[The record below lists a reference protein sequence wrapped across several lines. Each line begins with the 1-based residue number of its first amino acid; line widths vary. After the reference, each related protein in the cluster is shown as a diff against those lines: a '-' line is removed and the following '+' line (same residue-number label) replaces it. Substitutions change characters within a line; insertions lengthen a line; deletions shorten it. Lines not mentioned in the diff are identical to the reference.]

1 MESLIEFGRK
11 KGRFIVFCLFLGLVV
26 GMVESIFVSG
36 VRLLTDLHLKMGSL
50 FLWGLPVGA
59 LLTRWLIKNIGND
72 KQNIEQIFQAE
83 ESAVHIPLR
92 NAPLAIS
99 EAWISHLLGACTGR
113 AGASLQLGSAIGS
126 FLQKRIPV
134 FSMGCSLTCGIA
146 AALSCLFGCPIAAAF
161 FAVEIFSRR
170 WKELPYALLASLMSY
185 SVHLIF
191 QIPSLRLSVLEL
203 PSFSWGVLFKIFLC
217 AVLFGLVGNLFA
229 RSLQWARSQI
239 QKSEHAIVLIIVLS
253 LILMLLLMF
262 IRNFRYIG
270 TGEILLHAIFEGQT
284 IFASDWF
291 WKAALT
297 ILTSACGF
305 VGGEVMPMFTI
316 GASLGAVLG
325 PLIGLDPLFCAAVGL
340 VCVFGAGTHSLWG
353 TALFG
358 IEILGIAFL
367 PFSLMA
373 SLLAYL
379 VRGKWSVYHEE
390 TKVDPLIVKILK

>member
-1 MESLIEFGRK
+1 MGSLIEFERK
-11 KGRFIVFCLFLGLVV
+11 KGRFIVFCLFLGLVI

-36 VRLLTDLHLKMGSL
+36 VRLLTNLHLKMGSL

-59 LLTRWLIKNIGND
+59 LLTRWLIKNIGHD

-217 AVLFGLVGNLFA
+217 AVLFGVVGNLFA

-270 TGEILLHAIFEGQT
+270 TGEILLQAVFEGEQV
-284 IFASDWF
+284 FLSDWI
-291 WKAALT
+291 WKAVLT

-305 VGGEVMPMFTI
+305 VGGEMTPMFSV
-316 GASLGAVLG
+316 GASLGVVCG
-325 PLIGLDPLFCAAVGL
+325 PLVGLDPLVCAAIGML
-340 VCVFGAGTHSLWG
+340 CVFGAGTHSIWG
-353 TALFG
+353 TAFFG
-358 IEILGIAFL
+358 IEIFGLWFVPL
-367 PFSLMA
+367 SLTAGLA
-373 SLLAYL
+373 SCLTK
-379 VRGKWSVYHEE
+379 GKWSVYRLNS
-390 TKVDPLIVKILK
+390 K

>member
-11 KGRFIVFCLFLGLVV
+11 KGRFIAFCLFLGLVV

-59 LLTRWLIKNIGND
+59 LLTRWLIKNIGHD

-83 ESAVHIPLR
+83 ESAVHISLR

-126 FLQKRIPV
+126 FLQQRIPV

-170 WKELPYALLASLMSY
+170 WIELPYALLASLMSY

-191 QIPSLRLSVLEL
+191 QIPSLRLSVLES
-203 PSFSWGVLFKIFLC
+203 PSFSWGVLFKVFLC

-239 QKSEHAIVLIIVLS
+239 QKSERAIVLIIVLS

-270 TGEILLHAIFEGQT
+270 TGEILLQAVFEGDQV
-284 IFASDWF
+284 FLSDWI
-291 WKAALT
+291 WKAVLT

-305 VGGEVMPMFTI
+305 VGGEMTPMFSV
-316 GASLGAVLG
+316 GASLGVVCG
-325 PLIGLDPLFCAAVGL
+325 PLVGLDPLVCAAIGML
-340 VCVFGAGTHSLWG
+340 CVFGAGTHSIWG
-353 TALFG
+353 TAFFG
-358 IEILGIAFL
+358 IEIFGLWFVPL
-367 PFSLMA
+367 SLTAGLA
-373 SLLAYL
+373 SCLTK
-379 VRGKWSVYHEE
+379 GKWSVYRLNS
-390 TKVDPLIVKILK
+390 K

>member
-11 KGRFIVFCLFLGLVV
+11 KGRFIVFCLILGLVV

-36 VRLLTDLHLKMGSL
+36 VRLLTDLHLKMGIL

-59 LLTRWLIKNIGND
+59 LLTRWLIKNIGHD

-83 ESAVHIPLR
+83 ESAVHILLR

-134 FSMGCSLTCGIA
+134 FSTGCSLTCGIA

-217 AVLFGLVGNLFA
+217 AVLFGVVGNLFA

-270 TGEILLHAIFEGQT
+270 TGEILLQAVFEGEQV
-284 IFASDWF
+284 FLSDWI

-305 VGGEVMPMFTI
+305 VGGEMTPMFSV
-316 GASLGAVLG
+316 GASLGVVCG
-325 PLIGLDPLFCAAVGL
+325 PLVGLDPLVCAAIGML
-340 VCVFGAGTHSLWG
+340 CVFGAGTHSIWG
-353 TALFG
+353 TAFFG
-358 IEILGIAFL
+358 IEIFGLWFVPL
-367 PFSLMA
+367 SLTAGLA
-373 SLLAYL
+373 SCLTK
-379 VRGKWSVYHEE
+379 GKWSVYRLNS
-390 TKVDPLIVKILK
+390 K

>member
-11 KGRFIVFCLFLGLVV
+11 KGRFIAFCLFLGLVV

-59 LLTRWLIKNIGND
+59 LLTRWLIKNIGHD

-83 ESAVHIPLR
+83 ESAVHISLR

-126 FLQKRIPV
+126 FLQQRIPV

-170 WKELPYALLASLMSY
+170 WIELPYALLASLMSY

-191 QIPSLRLSVLEL
+191 QIPSLRLSVLES
-203 PSFSWGVLFKIFLC
+203 PSFSWGVLFKVFLC

-239 QKSEHAIVLIIVLS
+239 QKSERAIVLIIVLS

-270 TGEILLHAIFEGQT
+270 TGEILLQAVFEGDRV
-284 IFASDWF
+284 FLSDWI
-291 WKAALT
+291 WKAVLT

-305 VGGEVMPMFTI
+305 VGGEMTPMFSV
-316 GASLGAVLG
+316 GASLGVVCG
-325 PLIGLDPLFCAAVGL
+325 PLVGLDPLVCAAIGML
-340 VCVFGAGTHSLWG
+340 CVFGAGTHSIWG
-353 TALFG
+353 TAFFG
-358 IEILGIAFL
+358 IEIFGLWFVPL
-367 PFSLMA
+367 SLTAGLA
-373 SLLAYL
+373 SCLTK
-379 VRGKWSVYHEE
+379 GKWSVYRLNS
-390 TKVDPLIVKILK
+390 K

>member
-11 KGRFIVFCLFLGLVV
+11 KGRFIAFCLFLGLVV

-59 LLTRWLIKNIGND
+59 LLTRWLIKNIGHD

-170 WKELPYALLASLMSY
+170 WIELPYALLASLMSY

-191 QIPSLRLSVLEL
+191 QIPSLRLSVLES
-203 PSFSWGVLFKIFLC
+203 PSFSWGVLFKVFLC

-229 RSLQWARSQI
+229 RSLQWVRSQI
-239 QKSEHAIVLIIVLS
+239 QKSERAIVLIIVLS

-270 TGEILLHAIFEGQT
+270 TGEILLQAVFEGDQV
-284 IFASDWF
+284 FLSDWI
-291 WKAALT
+291 WKAVLT

-305 VGGEVMPMFTI
+305 VGGEMTPMFSV
-316 GASLGAVLG
+316 GASLGVVCG
-325 PLIGLDPLFCAAVGL
+325 PLVGLDPLVCAAIGML
-340 VCVFGAGTHSLWG
+340 CVFGAGTHSIWG
-353 TALFG
+353 TAFFG
-358 IEILGIAFL
+358 IEIFGLWFVPL
-367 PFSLMA
+367 SLTAGLA
-373 SLLAYL
+373 SCLTK
-379 VRGKWSVYHEE
+379 GKWSVYR
-390 TKVDPLIVKILK
+390 LNLK

>member
-11 KGRFIVFCLFLGLVV
+11 KGRFIAFCLFLGLVV

-59 LLTRWLIKNIGND
+59 LLTRWLIKNIGHD

-83 ESAVHIPLR
+83 ESAVHISLR

-126 FLQKRIPV
+126 FLQQRIPV

-170 WKELPYALLASLMSY
+170 WIELPYALLASLMSY

-191 QIPSLRLSVLEL
+191 QIPSLRLSVLES
-203 PSFSWGVLFKIFLC
+203 PSFSWGVLFKVFLC

-270 TGEILLHAIFEGQT
+270 TGEILLQAVFEGEQV
-284 IFASDWF
+284 FLSDWI
-291 WKAALT
+291 WKAVLT

-305 VGGEVMPMFTI
+305 VGGEMTPMFSV
-316 GASLGAVLG
+316 GASLGVVCG
-325 PLIGLDPLFCAAVGL
+325 PLVGLDPLVCAAIAML
-340 VCVFGAGTHSLWG
+340 CVFGAGTHSIWG
-353 TALFG
+353 TAFFG
-358 IEILGIAFL
+358 IEIFGLWFVPL
-367 PFSLMA
+367 SLTAALA
-373 SLLAYL
+373 SCLTK
-379 VRGKWSVYHEE
+379 GKWSVYRLNS
-390 TKVDPLIVKILK
+390 K

>member
-11 KGRFIVFCLFLGLVV
+11 KGRFIVFCLFLGLVI

-59 LLTRWLIKNIGND
+59 LLTRWLIKNIGHD

-270 TGEILLHAIFEGQT
+270 TGEILLQAVFEGEQV
-284 IFASDWF
+284 FLSDWI
-291 WKAALT
+291 WKAVLT

-305 VGGEVMPMFTI
+305 VGGEMTPMFSV
-316 GASLGAVLG
+316 GASLGVVCG
-325 PLIGLDPLFCAAVGL
+325 PLVGLDPLVCAAIGML
-340 VCVFGAGTHSLWG
+340 CVFGAGTHSIWG
-353 TALFG
+353 TAFFG
-358 IEILGIAFL
+358 IEIFGLWFVPL
-367 PFSLMA
+367 SLTAGLA
-373 SLLAYL
+373 SCLTK
-379 VRGKWSVYHEE
+379 GKWSVYRLNS
-390 TKVDPLIVKILK
+390 K

>member
-59 LLTRWLIKNIGND
+59 LLTRWLIKNIGHD

-217 AVLFGLVGNLFA
+217 AVLFGVVGNLFA

-270 TGEILLHAIFEGQT
+270 TGEILLQAVFEGEQV
-284 IFASDWF
+284 FLSDWI
-291 WKAALT
+291 WKAVLT

-305 VGGEVMPMFTI
+305 VGGEMTPMFSV
-316 GASLGAVLG
+316 GASLGVVCG
-325 PLIGLDPLFCAAVGL
+325 PLVGLDPLVCAAIGML
-340 VCVFGAGTHSLWG
+340 CVFGAGTHSIWG
-353 TALFG
+353 TAFFG
-358 IEILGIAFL
+358 IEIFGLWFVPL
-367 PFSLMA
+367 SLTAGLA
-373 SLLAYL
+373 SCLTK
-379 VRGKWSVYHEE
+379 GKWSVYRLNS
-390 TKVDPLIVKILK
+390 K

>member
-11 KGRFIVFCLFLGLVV
+11 KGRFIVFCLFLGLVI
-26 GMVESIFVSG
+26 GMVESVFVSG

-59 LLTRWLIKNIGND
+59 LLTRWLIKNIGHD

-203 PSFSWGVLFKIFLC
+203 PSFSWGVLFKISLC
-217 AVLFGLVGNLFA
+217 AVLFGVVGNLFA

-270 TGEILLHAIFEGQT
+270 TGEILLQAVFEGEQV
-284 IFASDWF
+284 FLSDWI
-291 WKAALT
+291 WKAVLT

-305 VGGEVMPMFTI
+305 VGGEMTPMFSV
-316 GASLGAVLG
+316 GASLGVVCG
-325 PLIGLDPLFCAAVGL
+325 PLVGLDPLVCAAIGML
-340 VCVFGAGTHSLWG
+340 CVFGAGTHSIWG
-353 TALFG
+353 TAFFG
-358 IEILGIAFL
+358 IEIFGLWFVPL
-367 PFSLMA
+367 SLTAGLA
-373 SLLAYL
+373 SCLTK
-379 VRGKWSVYHEE
+379 GKWSVYRQNS
-390 TKVDPLIVKILK
+390 K

>member
-99 EAWISHLLGACTGR
+99 EAWISRLLGACTGR

-217 AVLFGLVGNLFA
+217 AVLFGVVGNLFA

-270 TGEILLHAIFEGQT
+270 TGEILLQTVFEGEQV
-284 IFASDWF
+284 FLSDWI
-291 WKAALT
+291 WKAVLT

-305 VGGEVMPMFTI
+305 VGGEMTPMFSV
-316 GASLGAVLG
+316 GASLGVVCG
-325 PLIGLDPLFCAAVGL
+325 PLVGLDPLVCAAIGML
-340 VCVFGAGTHSLWG
+340 CVFGAGTHSIWG
-353 TALFG
+353 TAFFG
-358 IEILGIAFL
+358 IEIFGLWFVPL
-367 PFSLMA
+367 SLTAGLA
-373 SLLAYL
+373 SCLTK
-379 VRGKWSVYHEE
+379 GKWSVYRLNS
-390 TKVDPLIVKILK
+390 K

>member
-11 KGRFIVFCLFLGLVV
+11 KGRFIVFCLFLGLVI

-36 VRLLTDLHLKMGSL
+36 VRLLTNLHLKMGSL

-59 LLTRWLIKNIGND
+59 LLTRWLIKNIGHD

-217 AVLFGLVGNLFA
+217 AVLFGVVGNLFA

-270 TGEILLHAIFEGQT
+270 TGEILLQAVFEGEQV
-284 IFASDWF
+284 FLSDWI
-291 WKAALT
+291 WKAVLT

-305 VGGEVMPMFTI
+305 VGGEMTPMFSV
-316 GASLGAVLG
+316 GASLGVVCG
-325 PLIGLDPLFCAAVGL
+325 PLVGLDPLVCAAIGML
-340 VCVFGAGTHSLWG
+340 CVFGAGTHSIWG
-353 TALFG
+353 TAFFG
-358 IEILGIAFL
+358 IEIFGLWFVPL
-367 PFSLMA
+367 SLTAGLA
-373 SLLAYL
+373 SCLTK
-379 VRGKWSVYHEE
+379 GKWSVYRLNS
-390 TKVDPLIVKILK
+390 K

>member
-59 LLTRWLIKNIGND
+59 LLTRWLIKNIGHD

-161 FAVEIFSRR
+161 FAVEIFSWR

-217 AVLFGLVGNLFA
+217 AVLFGFVGNLFA

-239 QKSEHAIVLIIVLS
+239 QKSEHLIVLIIVLS

-262 IRNFRYIG
+262 IRTFRYIG
-270 TGEILLHAIFEGQT
+270 TGEILLQAVFEGEQV
-284 IFASDWF
+284 FLSDWI
-291 WKAALT
+291 WKAVLT

-305 VGGEVMPMFTI
+305 VGGEMTPMFSV
-316 GASLGAVLG
+316 GASLGVVCG
-325 PLIGLDPLFCAAVGL
+325 PLVGLDPLVCAAIAML
-340 VCVFGAGTHSLWG
+340 CVFGAGTHSIWG
-353 TALFG
+353 TAFFG
-358 IEILGIAFL
+358 IEIFGLWFVPL
-367 PFSLMA
+367 SLTAALA
-373 SLLAYL
+373 SCLTK
-379 VRGKWSVYHEE
+379 GKWSVYRLNS
-390 TKVDPLIVKILK
+390 K

>member
-217 AVLFGLVGNLFA
+217 AVLFGVVGNLFA

-270 TGEILLHAIFEGQT
+270 TGEILLQTVFEGEQV
-284 IFASDWF
+284 FLSDWI
-291 WKAALT
+291 WKAVLT

-305 VGGEVMPMFTI
+305 VGGEMTPMFSV
-316 GASLGAVLG
+316 GASLGVVCG
-325 PLIGLDPLFCAAVGL
+325 PLVGLDPLVCAAIGML
-340 VCVFGAGTHSLWG
+340 CVFGAGTHSIWG
-353 TALFG
+353 TAFFG
-358 IEILGIAFL
+358 IEIFGLWFVPL
-367 PFSLMA
+367 SLTAGLA
-373 SLLAYL
+373 SCLTK
-379 VRGKWSVYHEE
+379 GKWSVYRLNS
-390 TKVDPLIVKILK
+390 K

>member
-1 MESLIEFGRK
+1 MIEFGRK

-270 TGEILLHAIFEGQT
+270 TGEILLQAVFEGEQV
-284 IFASDWF
+284 FLSDWI
-291 WKAALT
+291 WKAVLT

-305 VGGEVMPMFTI
+305 VGGEMTPMFSV
-316 GASLGAVLG
+316 GASLGVVCG
-325 PLIGLDPLFCAAVGL
+325 PLVGLDPLVCAAIGML
-340 VCVFGAGTHSLWG
+340 CVFGAGTHSIWG
-353 TALFG
+353 TAFFG
-358 IEILGIAFL
+358 IEIFGLWFVPL
-367 PFSLMA
+367 SLTAGLA
-373 SLLAYL
+373 SCLTK
-379 VRGKWSVYHEE
+379 GKWSVYRLNS
-390 TKVDPLIVKILK
+390 K

>member
-59 LLTRWLIKNIGND
+59 LLTRWLIKNIGHD
-72 KQNIEQIFQAE
+72 KQNIEQIFKAE

-217 AVLFGLVGNLFA
+217 AVLFGVVGNLFA
-229 RSLQWARSQI
+229 RNLQWARSQI

-253 LILMLLLMF
+253 LILMLFLMF

-270 TGEILLHAIFEGQT
+270 TGEILLQAVFEGEQV
-284 IFASDWF
+284 FLSDWI
-291 WKAALT
+291 WKAVLT

-305 VGGEVMPMFTI
+305 VGGEMTPMFSV
-316 GASLGAVLG
+316 GASLGVVCG
-325 PLIGLDPLFCAAVGL
+325 PLVGLDPLVCAAIGML
-340 VCVFGAGTHSLWG
+340 CVFGAGTHSIWG
-353 TALFG
+353 TAFFG
-358 IEILGIAFL
+358 IEIFGLCFVPL
-367 PFSLMA
+367 SLTAGLA
-373 SLLAYL
+373 SCLTK
-379 VRGKWSVYHEE
+379 GKWSVYRLNS
-390 TKVDPLIVKILK
+390 K

>member
-11 KGRFIVFCLFLGLVV
+11 KGRFIAFCLFLGLVV

-59 LLTRWLIKNIGND
+59 LLTRWLIKNIGHD

-134 FSMGCSLTCGIA
+134 FSTGCSLTCGIA

-170 WKELPYALLASLMSY
+170 WIELPYALLASLMSY

-191 QIPSLRLSVLEL
+191 QIPSLRLSVLES
-203 PSFSWGVLFKIFLC
+203 PSFSWGVLFKVFLC

-239 QKSEHAIVLIIVLS
+239 QKSERAIVLIIVLS

-270 TGEILLHAIFEGQT
+270 TGEILLQAVFEGDLV
-284 IFASDWF
+284 FLSDWI
-291 WKAALT
+291 WKAVLT

-305 VGGEVMPMFTI
+305 VGGEMTPMFSV
-316 GASLGAVLG
+316 GASLGVVCG
-325 PLIGLDPLFCAAVGL
+325 PLVGLDPLVCAAIGML
-340 VCVFGAGTHSLWG
+340 CVFGAGTHSIWG
-353 TALFG
+353 TAFFG
-358 IEILGIAFL
+358 IEIFGLWFVPL
-367 PFSLMA
+367 SLTAGLA
-373 SLLAYL
+373 SCLTK
-379 VRGKWSVYHEE
+379 GKWSVYRLNS
-390 TKVDPLIVKILK
+390 K

>member
-1 MESLIEFGRK
+1 MIEFGRK

-59 LLTRWLIKNIGND
+59 LLTRWLIKNIGHD

-217 AVLFGLVGNLFA
+217 AVLFGVVGNLFA

-270 TGEILLHAIFEGQT
+270 TGEILLQAVFEGEQV
-284 IFASDWF
+284 FLSDWI
-291 WKAALT
+291 WKAVLT

-305 VGGEVMPMFTI
+305 VGGEMTPMFSV
-316 GASLGAVLG
+316 GASLGVVCG
-325 PLIGLDPLFCAAVGL
+325 PLVGLDPLVCAAIGML
-340 VCVFGAGTHSLWG
+340 CVFGAGTHSIWG
-353 TALFG
+353 TAFFG
-358 IEILGIAFL
+358 IEIFGLWFVPL
-367 PFSLMA
+367 SLTAGLA
-373 SLLAYL
+373 SCLTK
-379 VRGKWSVYHEE
+379 GKWSVYRLNS
-390 TKVDPLIVKILK
+390 K

>member
-11 KGRFIVFCLFLGLVV
+11 KGRFIAFCLFLGLVV

-59 LLTRWLIKNIGND
+59 LLTRWLIKNIGHD

-83 ESAVHIPLR
+83 ESAVHISLR

-170 WKELPYALLASLMSY
+170 WIELPYALLASLMSY

-191 QIPSLRLSVLEL
+191 QIPSLRLSVLES
-203 PSFSWGVLFKIFLC
+203 PSFSWGVLFKVFLC

-239 QKSEHAIVLIIVLS
+239 QKSERAIVLIIVLS

-270 TGEILLHAIFEGQT
+270 TGEILLQAVFEGDQV
-284 IFASDWF
+284 FLSDWI
-291 WKAALT
+291 WKAVLT

-305 VGGEVMPMFTI
+305 VGGEMTPMFSV
-316 GASLGAVLG
+316 GASLGVVCG
-325 PLIGLDPLFCAAVGL
+325 PLVGLDPLVCAAIGML
-340 VCVFGAGTHSLWG
+340 CVFGAGTHSIWG
-353 TALFG
+353 TAFFG
-358 IEILGIAFL
+358 VEIFGLWFVPL
-367 PFSLMA
+367 SLTAGLA
-373 SLLAYL
+373 SCLTK
-379 VRGKWSVYHEE
+379 GKWSVYRLNS
-390 TKVDPLIVKILK
+390 K

>member
-11 KGRFIVFCLFLGLVV
+11 KGRFIAFCLFLGLVV

-59 LLTRWLIKNIGND
+59 LLTRWLIKNIGHD

-113 AGASLQLGSAIGS
+113 AGASLQLGSAIES

-170 WKELPYALLASLMSY
+170 WIELPYALLASLMSY

-191 QIPSLRLSVLEL
+191 QIPSLRLSVLES
-203 PSFSWGVLFKIFLC
+203 PSFSWGVLFKVFLC

-239 QKSEHAIVLIIVLS
+239 QKSERAIVLIIVLS

-270 TGEILLHAIFEGQT
+270 TGEILLQAVFEGDQV
-284 IFASDWF
+284 FLSDWI
-291 WKAALT
+291 WKAVLT

-305 VGGEVMPMFTI
+305 VGGEMTPMFSV
-316 GASLGAVLG
+316 GASLGVVCG
-325 PLIGLDPLFCAAVGL
+325 PLVGLDPLVCAAIGML
-340 VCVFGAGTHSLWG
+340 CVFGAGTHSIWG
-353 TALFG
+353 TAFFG
-358 IEILGIAFL
+358 IEIFGLWFVPL
-367 PFSLMA
+367 SLTAGLA
-373 SLLAYL
+373 SCLTK
-379 VRGKWSVYHEE
+379 GKWSVYRLNS
-390 TKVDPLIVKILK
+390 K

>member
-11 KGRFIVFCLFLGLVV
+11 KGRFIAFCLFLGLVV

-59 LLTRWLIKNIGND
+59 LLTRWLIKNIGHD

-134 FSMGCSLTCGIA
+134 FSTGCSLTCGIA

-170 WKELPYALLASLMSY
+170 WIELPYALLASLMSY

-191 QIPSLRLSVLEL
+191 QIPSLRLSVLES
-203 PSFSWGVLFKIFLC
+203 PSFSWGVLFKVFLC

-239 QKSEHAIVLIIVLS
+239 QKSERAIVLIIVLS

-270 TGEILLHAIFEGQT
+270 TGEILLQAVFEGDQV
-284 IFASDWF
+284 FLSDWI
-291 WKAALT
+291 WKAVLT

-305 VGGEVMPMFTI
+305 VGGEMTPMFSV
-316 GASLGAVLG
+316 GASLGVVCG
-325 PLIGLDPLFCAAVGL
+325 PLVGLDPLVCAAIGML
-340 VCVFGAGTHSLWG
+340 CVFGAGTHSIWG
-353 TALFG
+353 TAFFG
-358 IEILGIAFL
+358 IEIFGLWFVPL
-367 PFSLMA
+367 SLTAGLA
-373 SLLAYL
+373 SCLTK
-379 VRGKWSVYHEE
+379 GKWSVYRLNS
-390 TKVDPLIVKILK
+390 K

>member
-1 MESLIEFGRK
+1 MIEFGRK
-11 KGRFIVFCLFLGLVV
+11 KGRFIAFCLFLGLVV

-59 LLTRWLIKNIGND
+59 LLTRWLIKNIGHD

-83 ESAVHIPLR
+83 ESAVHISLR

-126 FLQKRIPV
+126 FLQQRIPV

-170 WKELPYALLASLMSY
+170 WIELPYALLASLMSY

-191 QIPSLRLSVLEL
+191 QIPSLRLSVLES
-203 PSFSWGVLFKIFLC
+203 PSFSWGVLFKVFLC

-239 QKSEHAIVLIIVLS
+239 QKSERAIVLIIVLS

-270 TGEILLHAIFEGQT
+270 TGEILLQAVFEGEQV
-284 IFASDWF
+284 FLSDWI
-291 WKAALT
+291 WKTVLT
-297 ILTSACGF
+297 VLTSACGF
-305 VGGEVMPMFTI
+305 VGGEMTPMFSV
-316 GASLGAVLG
+316 GASLGVVCG
-325 PLIGLDPLFCAAVGL
+325 PLVGLDPLVCAAIGML
-340 VCVFGAGTHSLWG
+340 CVFGAGTHSIWG
-353 TALFG
+353 TAFFG
-358 IEILGIAFL
+358 IEIFGLWFVPL
-367 PFSLMA
+367 SLTAGLA
-373 SLLAYL
+373 SCLTK
-379 VRGKWSVYHEE
+379 GKWSVYRLNS
-390 TKVDPLIVKILK
+390 K

>member
-11 KGRFIVFCLFLGLVV
+11 KGRFIAFCLFLGLVV

-59 LLTRWLIKNIGND
+59 LLTRWLIKNIGHD

-170 WKELPYALLASLMSY
+170 WIELPYALLASLMSY

-191 QIPSLRLSVLEL
+191 QIPSLRLSVLES
-203 PSFSWGVLFKIFLC
+203 PSFSWGVLFKVFLC

-239 QKSEHAIVLIIVLS
+239 QKSERAIVLIIVLS

-270 TGEILLHAIFEGQT
+270 TGEILLQAVFEGEQV
-284 IFASDWF
+284 FLSDWI
-291 WKAALT
+291 WKAVLT

-305 VGGEVMPMFTI
+305 VGGEMTPMFSV
-316 GASLGAVLG
+316 GASLGVVCG
-325 PLIGLDPLFCAAVGL
+325 PLVGLDPLVCAAIGML
-340 VCVFGAGTHSLWG
+340 CVFGAGTHSIWG
-353 TALFG
+353 TAFFG
-358 IEILGIAFL
+358 IEIFGLWFVPL
-367 PFSLMA
+367 SLTAGLA
-373 SLLAYL
+373 SCLTK
-379 VRGKWSVYHEE
+379 GKWSVYRLNS
-390 TKVDPLIVKILK
+390 K

>member
-1 MESLIEFGRK
+1 MESWIELGRQ
-11 KGRFIVFCLFLGLVV
+11 KGRSIGFCLFIGLVV
-26 GMVESIFVSG
+26 GIVESIFVSG
-36 VRLLTDLHLKMGSL
+36 VQLLTDLHLKMGSL

-270 TGEILLHAIFEGQT
+270 TGEILLQAVFEGEQV
-284 IFASDWF
+284 FLSDWI
-291 WKAALT
+291 WKAVLT

-305 VGGEVMPMFTI
+305 VGGEMTPMFSV
-316 GASLGAVLG
+316 GASLGVVCG
-325 PLIGLDPLFCAAVGL
+325 PLVGLDPLVCAAIGML
-340 VCVFGAGTHSLWG
+340 CVFGAGTHSIWG
-353 TALFG
+353 TAFFG
-358 IEILGIAFL
+358 IEIFGLWFVPL
-367 PFSLMA
+367 SLTAGLA
-373 SLLAYL
+373 SCLTK
-379 VRGKWSVYHEE
+379 GKWSVYRLNS
-390 TKVDPLIVKILK
+390 K

>member
-11 KGRFIVFCLFLGLVV
+11 KGQFIAFCLFLGLVV

-59 LLTRWLIKNIGND
+59 LLTRWLIKNIGHD

-170 WKELPYALLASLMSY
+170 WIELPYALLASLMSY

-191 QIPSLRLSVLEL
+191 QIPSLRLSVLES
-203 PSFSWGVLFKIFLC
+203 PSFSWGVLFKVFLC

-239 QKSEHAIVLIIVLS
+239 QKSERAIVLIIVLS
-253 LILMLLLMF
+253 LILMLLLIF

-270 TGEILLHAIFEGQT
+270 TGEILLQAVFEGEQV
-284 IFASDWF
+284 FLSDWI
-291 WKAALT
+291 WKAVLT

-305 VGGEVMPMFTI
+305 VGGEMTPMFSV
-316 GASLGAVLG
+316 GASLGVVCG
-325 PLIGLDPLFCAAVGL
+325 PLVGLDPLVCAAIGML
-340 VCVFGAGTHSLWG
+340 CVFGAGTHSIWG
-353 TALFG
+353 TAFFG
-358 IEILGIAFL
+358 IEIFGLWFVPL
-367 PFSLMA
+367 SLTAGLA
-373 SLLAYL
+373 SCLTK
-379 VRGKWSVYHEE
+379 GKWSVYRLNS
-390 TKVDPLIVKILK
+390 K

>member
-1 MESLIEFGRK
+1 M
-11 KGRFIVFCLFLGLVV
+11 
-26 GMVESIFVSG
+26 
-36 VRLLTDLHLKMGSL
+36 
-50 FLWGLPVGA
+50 
-59 LLTRWLIKNIGND
+59 TRWLIKNIGHD

-83 ESAVHIPLR
+83 ESAVHISLW

-170 WKELPYALLASLMSY
+170 WIELPYALLASLMSY
-185 SVHLIF
+185 SVRLIF
-191 QIPSLRLSVLEL
+191 QIPSLRLSVLESL
-203 PSFSWGVLFKIFLC
+203 SFSWGVLFKVFLC

-239 QKSEHAIVLIIVLS
+239 QKSERAIVLIIVLS

-270 TGEILLHAIFEGQT
+270 TGEILLQAVFEGDQV
-284 IFASDWF
+284 FLSDWI
-291 WKAALT
+291 WKAVLT

-305 VGGEVMPMFTI
+305 VGGEMTPMFSV
-316 GASLGAVLG
+316 GASLGVVCG
-325 PLIGLDPLFCAAVGL
+325 PLVGLDPLVCAAIGML
-340 VCVFGAGTHSLWG
+340 CVFGAGTHSIWG
-353 TALFG
+353 TAFFG
-358 IEILGIAFL
+358 IEIFGLWFVPL
-367 PFSLMA
+367 SLTAGLA
-373 SLLAYL
+373 SCLTK
-379 VRGKWSVYHEE
+379 GKWSVYRLNS
-390 TKVDPLIVKILK
+390 K

>member
-59 LLTRWLIKNIGND
+59 LLTRWLIKNIGHD

-217 AVLFGLVGNLFA
+217 AVLFGVVGNLFA

-270 TGEILLHAIFEGQT
+270 TGEILLQAVFEGEQV
-284 IFASDWF
+284 FLSDWI
-291 WKAALT
+291 WKAVLT

-305 VGGEVMPMFTI
+305 VGGEMTPMFSV
-316 GASLGAVLG
+316 GASLGVVCG
-325 PLIGLDPLFCAAVGL
+325 PLVGLDPLVCAAIGML
-340 VCVFGAGTHSLWG
+340 CVFGAGTHSIWG
-353 TALFG
+353 TAFFG
-358 IEILGIAFL
+358 IEIFGLWFVPLSFTAGL
-367 PFSLMA
+367 A
-373 SLLAYL
+373 SCLTK
-379 VRGKWSVYHEE
+379 GKWSVYRLNS
-390 TKVDPLIVKILK
+390 K

>member
-11 KGRFIVFCLFLGLVV
+11 KGRFIAFCLFLGLVV

-59 LLTRWLIKNIGND
+59 LLTRWLIKNIGHD

-170 WKELPYALLASLMSY
+170 WIELPYALLASLMSY

-191 QIPSLRLSVLEL
+191 QIPSLRLSVLES
-203 PSFSWGVLFKIFLC
+203 PSFSWGVLFKVFLC

-239 QKSEHAIVLIIVLS
+239 QKSERAIVLIIVLS

-270 TGEILLHAIFEGQT
+270 TGEILLQEVFEGEHV
-284 IFASDWF
+284 FLSDWI
-291 WKAALT
+291 WKAVLT

-305 VGGEVMPMFTI
+305 VGGEMTPMFSV
-316 GASLGAVLG
+316 GASLGVVCG
-325 PLIGLDPLFCAAVGL
+325 PLVGLDPLVCAAIGML
-340 VCVFGAGTHSLWG
+340 CVFGAGTHSIWG
-353 TALFG
+353 TAFFG
-358 IEILGIAFL
+358 VEIFGLWFVPL
-367 PFSLMA
+367 SLTAGLA
-373 SLLAYL
+373 SCLTK
-379 VRGKWSVYHEE
+379 GKWSVYRLNS
-390 TKVDPLIVKILK
+390 K

>member
-36 VRLLTDLHLKMGSL
+36 VRLLTDLHLKMGIL

-59 LLTRWLIKNIGND
+59 LLTRWLIKNIGHD

-217 AVLFGLVGNLFA
+217 AVLFGVVGNLFA

-270 TGEILLHAIFEGQT
+270 TGEILLQAVFEGEQV
-284 IFASDWF
+284 FLSDWI
-291 WKAALT
+291 WKAVLT

-305 VGGEVMPMFTI
+305 VGGEMTPMFSV
-316 GASLGAVLG
+316 GASLGVVCG
-325 PLIGLDPLFCAAVGL
+325 PLVGLDPLVCAAIGML
-340 VCVFGAGTHSLWG
+340 CVFGAGTHSIWG
-353 TALFG
+353 TAFFG
-358 IEILGIAFL
+358 VEIFGLWFVPL
-367 PFSLMA
+367 SLTAGLA
-373 SLLAYL
+373 SCLTK
-379 VRGKWSVYHEE
+379 GKWSVYRLNS
-390 TKVDPLIVKILK
+390 K

>member
-1 MESLIEFGRK
+1 MIEFGRK
-11 KGRFIVFCLFLGLVV
+11 KGRFIAFCLFLGLVV

-59 LLTRWLIKNIGND
+59 LLTRWLIKNIGHD

-170 WKELPYALLASLMSY
+170 WIELPYALLASLMSY

-191 QIPSLRLSVLEL
+191 QIPSLRLSVLES
-203 PSFSWGVLFKIFLC
+203 PSFSWGVLFKVFLC

-239 QKSEHAIVLIIVLS
+239 QKSERAIVLIIVLS

-270 TGEILLHAIFEGQT
+270 TGEILLQEVFEGEHV
-284 IFASDWF
+284 FLSDWI
-291 WKAALT
+291 WKAVLT

-305 VGGEVMPMFTI
+305 VGGEMTPMFSV
-316 GASLGAVLG
+316 GASLGVVCG
-325 PLIGLDPLFCAAVGL
+325 PLVGLDPLVCAAIGML
-340 VCVFGAGTHSLWG
+340 CVFGAGTHSIWG
-353 TALFG
+353 TAFFG
-358 IEILGIAFL
+358 VEIFGLWFVPL
-367 PFSLMA
+367 SLTAGLA
-373 SLLAYL
+373 SCLTK
-379 VRGKWSVYHEE
+379 GKWSVYRLNS
-390 TKVDPLIVKILK
+390 K

>member
-11 KGRFIVFCLFLGLVV
+11 KGRFIAFCLFLGLVV

-59 LLTRWLIKNIGND
+59 LLTRWLIKNIGHD

-83 ESAVHIPLR
+83 ESAVHISLR

-126 FLQKRIPV
+126 FLQQRIPV

-170 WKELPYALLASLMSY
+170 WIELPYALLASLMSY

-191 QIPSLRLSVLEL
+191 QIPSLRLSVLES
-203 PSFSWGVLFKIFLC
+203 PSFSWGVLFKVFLC

-239 QKSEHAIVLIIVLS
+239 QKSERAIVLIIVLS

-270 TGEILLHAIFEGQT
+270 TGEILLQAVFEGEQV
-284 IFASDWF
+284 FLSDWI
-291 WKAALT
+291 WKTVLT
-297 ILTSACGF
+297 VLTSACGF
-305 VGGEVMPMFTI
+305 VGGEMTPMFSV
-316 GASLGAVLG
+316 GASLGVVCG
-325 PLIGLDPLFCAAVGL
+325 PLVGLDPLVCAAIAML
-340 VCVFGAGTHSLWG
+340 CVFGAGTHSIWG
-353 TALFG
+353 TAFFG
-358 IEILGIAFL
+358 IEIFGLWFVPL
-367 PFSLMA
+367 SLTAGLA
-373 SLLAYL
+373 SCLTK
-379 VRGKWSVYHEE
+379 GKWSVYRLNS
-390 TKVDPLIVKILK
+390 K

>member
-59 LLTRWLIKNIGND
+59 LLTRWLIKNIGHD

-217 AVLFGLVGNLFA
+217 AVLFGVIGNLFA

-270 TGEILLHAIFEGQT
+270 TGEILLQAVFEGEQV
-284 IFASDWF
+284 FLSDWI
-291 WKAALT
+291 WKAVLT

-305 VGGEVMPMFTI
+305 VGGEMTPMFSV
-316 GASLGAVLG
+316 GASLGVVCG
-325 PLIGLDPLFCAAVGL
+325 PLVGLDPLVCAAIGML
-340 VCVFGAGTHSLWG
+340 CVFGAGTHSIWG
-353 TALFG
+353 TAFFG
-358 IEILGIAFL
+358 IEIFGLWFVPL
-367 PFSLMA
+367 SLTAGLA
-373 SLLAYL
+373 SCLTK
-379 VRGKWSVYHEE
+379 GKWSVYRLNS
-390 TKVDPLIVKILK
+390 K

>member
-26 GMVESIFVSG
+26 GTVESIFVSG

-134 FSMGCSLTCGIA
+134 LSMGCSLTCGIA
-146 AALSCLFGCPIAAAF
+146 AALSSLFGCPIAAAF

-217 AVLFGLVGNLFA
+217 AVLFGVVGNLFA

-270 TGEILLHAIFEGQT
+270 TGEILLQAVFEGEQV
-284 IFASDWF
+284 FLSDWI
-291 WKAALT
+291 WKAVLT

-305 VGGEVMPMFTI
+305 VGGEMTPMFSV
-316 GASLGAVLG
+316 GASLGVVCG
-325 PLIGLDPLFCAAVGL
+325 PLVGLDPLVCAAIGML
-340 VCVFGAGTHSLWG
+340 CVFGAGTHSIWG
-353 TALFG
+353 TAFFG
-358 IEILGIAFL
+358 IEIFGLWFIPL
-367 PFSLMA
+367 SLTAGLA
-373 SLLAYL
+373 SCLTK
-379 VRGKWSVYHEE
+379 GKWSVYRLNS
-390 TKVDPLIVKILK
+390 K

>member
-1 MESLIEFGRK
+1 MESLFEFGRK
-11 KGRFIVFCLFLGLVV
+11 KGRFIAFCLFLGLVV

-59 LLTRWLIKNIGND
+59 LLTRWLIKNIGHD

-170 WKELPYALLASLMSY
+170 WIELPYALLASLMSY

-191 QIPSLRLSVLEL
+191 QIPSLRLSVLES
-203 PSFSWGVLFKIFLC
+203 PSFSWGVLFKVFLC

-239 QKSEHAIVLIIVLS
+239 QKSERAIVLIIVLS

-270 TGEILLHAIFEGQT
+270 TGEILLQAVFEGARV
-284 IFASDWF
+284 FLSDWI
-291 WKAALT
+291 WKAVLT

-305 VGGEVMPMFTI
+305 VGGEMTPMFSV
-316 GASLGAVLG
+316 GASLGVVCG
-325 PLIGLDPLFCAAVGL
+325 PLVGLDPLVCAAIGML
-340 VCVFGAGTHSLWG
+340 CVFGAGTHSIWG
-353 TALFG
+353 TAFFG
-358 IEILGIAFL
+358 IEIFGLWFVPL
-367 PFSLMA
+367 SLTAGLA
-373 SLLAYL
+373 SCLTK
-379 VRGKWSVYHEE
+379 GKWSVYRLNS
-390 TKVDPLIVKILK
+390 K

>member
-11 KGRFIVFCLFLGLVV
+11 KGRFIAFCLFLGLVV

-59 LLTRWLIKNIGND
+59 LLTRWLIKNIGHD

-126 FLQKRIPV
+126 FLQQRIPV

-170 WKELPYALLASLMSY
+170 WIELPYALLASLMSY

-191 QIPSLRLSVLEL
+191 QIPSLRLSVLES
-203 PSFSWGVLFKIFLC
+203 PSFSWGVLFKVFLC

-239 QKSEHAIVLIIVLS
+239 QKSERAIVLIIVLS

-270 TGEILLHAIFEGQT
+270 TGEILLQAVFEGDQV
-284 IFASDWF
+284 FLSDWI
-291 WKAALT
+291 WKAVLT

-305 VGGEVMPMFTI
+305 VGGEMTPMFSV
-316 GASLGAVLG
+316 GASLGVVCG
-325 PLIGLDPLFCAAVGL
+325 PLVGLDPLVCAAIGML
-340 VCVFGAGTHSLWG
+340 CVFGAGTHSIWG
-353 TALFG
+353 TAFFG
-358 IEILGIAFL
+358 IEIFGLWFVPL
-367 PFSLMA
+367 SLTAGLA
-373 SLLAYL
+373 SCLTK
-379 VRGKWSVYHEE
+379 GKWSVYRLNS
-390 TKVDPLIVKILK
+390 K

>member
-59 LLTRWLIKNIGND
+59 LLTRWLIKNIGHD

-83 ESAVHIPLR
+83 ESAVHIPLS

-170 WKELPYALLASLMSY
+170 WIELPYALLASLMSY

-191 QIPSLRLSVLEL
+191 QIPSLRLSVLES
-203 PSFSWGVLFKIFLC
+203 PSFSWGVLFKVFLC

-270 TGEILLHAIFEGQT
+270 TGEILLQAVFEGEQV
-284 IFASDWF
+284 FLSDWI
-291 WKAALT
+291 WKAVLT

-305 VGGEVMPMFTI
+305 VGGEMTPMFSV
-316 GASLGAVLG
+316 GASLGVVCG
-325 PLIGLDPLFCAAVGL
+325 PLVGLDPLVCAAIGML
-340 VCVFGAGTHSLWG
+340 CVFGAGTHSIWG
-353 TALFG
+353 TAFFG
-358 IEILGIAFL
+358 IEIFGLWFVPL
-367 PFSLMA
+367 SLTAGLA
-373 SLLAYL
+373 SCLTK
-379 VRGKWSVYHEE
+379 GKWSVYRLNS
-390 TKVDPLIVKILK
+390 K

>member
-11 KGRFIVFCLFLGLVV
+11 KGRFIAFCLFLGLVV

-59 LLTRWLIKNIGND
+59 LLTRWLIKNIGHD

-126 FLQKRIPV
+126 FLQQRIPV

-170 WKELPYALLASLMSY
+170 WIELPYALLASLMSY

-191 QIPSLRLSVLEL
+191 QIPSLRLSVLES
-203 PSFSWGVLFKIFLC
+203 PSFSWGVLFKVFLC

-229 RSLQWARSQI
+229 RSLQWVRSQI
-239 QKSEHAIVLIIVLS
+239 QKSERAIVLIIVLS

-270 TGEILLHAIFEGQT
+270 TGEILLQAVFEGDQV
-284 IFASDWF
+284 FLSDWI
-291 WKAALT
+291 WKAVLT

-305 VGGEVMPMFTI
+305 VGGEMTPMFSV
-316 GASLGAVLG
+316 GASLGVVCG
-325 PLIGLDPLFCAAVGL
+325 PLVGLDPLVCAAIGML
-340 VCVFGAGTHSLWG
+340 CVFGAGTHSIWG
-353 TALFG
+353 TAFFG
-358 IEILGIAFL
+358 IEIFGLWFVPL
-367 PFSLMA
+367 SLTAGLA
-373 SLLAYL
+373 SCLTK
-379 VRGKWSVYHEE
+379 GKWSVYRLNS
-390 TKVDPLIVKILK
+390 K

>member
-11 KGRFIVFCLFLGLVV
+11 KGRFIAFCLFLGLVV

-59 LLTRWLIKNIGND
+59 LLTRWLIKNIGHD

-191 QIPSLRLSVLEL
+191 QIPSLRLSVLES
-203 PSFSWGVLFKIFLC
+203 PSFSWGVLFKVFLC

-239 QKSEHAIVLIIVLS
+239 QKSERAIVLIIVLS

-270 TGEILLHAIFEGQT
+270 TGEILLQAVFEGDQV
-284 IFASDWF
+284 FLSDWI
-291 WKAALT
+291 WKAVLT

-305 VGGEVMPMFTI
+305 VGGEMTPMFSV
-316 GASLGAVLG
+316 GASLGVVCG
-325 PLIGLDPLFCAAVGL
+325 PLVGLDPLVCAAIGML
-340 VCVFGAGTHSLWG
+340 CVFGAGTHSIWG
-353 TALFG
+353 TAFFG
-358 IEILGIAFL
+358 IEIFGLWFVPL
-367 PFSLMA
+367 SLTAGLA
-373 SLLAYL
+373 SCLTK
-379 VRGKWSVYHEE
+379 GKWSVYRLNS
-390 TKVDPLIVKILK
+390 K